1 MAVQVPGGA
10 VNNETVP
17 CIQDLVVADMRE
29 VQERRRVKYGTLLYP
44 HNGSDGLR
52 DAYEEAIDMAV
63 YLRQVLYERDG
74 E

>member
-1 MAVQVPGGA
+1 MTTSPEPVTA
-10 VNNETVP
+10 P

-29 VQERRRVKYGTLLYP
+29 VQEHRRIKYGTLLYP

-52 DAYEEAIDMAV
+52 EAYEEAIDMAI

-74 E
+74 K